1 MYTCVQ
7 SYEMFHFKQ
16 RHFHKN
22 SKYSWIHGIQQSVQ
36 QRRPWGVRE
45 GQEVRKLVCTDTSKN
60 WISEFFQ
67 QTFVDTW
74 TFIFKITAYFS
85 GNNFNFP
92 IFRIIK
98 WKNLCNVQSYISYI
112 GATIIYIYYVL
123 FAFSWCSQIL
133 FLFFLKSIQTN
144 LSSCSIWYFKIN
156 ILVYNMY
163 LENLL
168 KWQKH
173 PQLPTK
179 SLNSLCK
186 CT

>member
-1 MYTCVQ
+1 MYTCIQ

-36 QRRPWGVRE
+36 QRKPWGVRE

-85 GNNFNFP
+85 GNNFNFS

-98 WKNLCNVQSYISYI
+98 WKNMCNVQSYISYI
-112 GATIIYIYYVL
+112 GATIIYIY
-123 FAFSWCSQIL
+123 IL
-133 FLFFLKSIQTN
+133 RTFCFLMMQSNIIFIFFK
-144 LSSCSIWYFKIN
+144 
-156 ILVYNMY
+156 
-163 LENLL
+163 
-168 KWQKH
+168 KH
-173 PQLPTK
+173 PNQLE
-179 SLNSLCK
+179 LLFDLIF
-186 CT
+186 